1 MSNELNSIVRKF
13 ITDNFLFRE
22 DLESFPDDASFLE
35 AGIIDSTGV
44 LELITFLEGSFDIEV
59 LDEEMVPEN
68 FDSVSRI
75 VGYVKQKL
83 DARKAEQGLG
93 RPVGPLPTYAG

>member
-1 MSNELNSIVRKF
+1 MSKNLSSSVRQF

-44 LELITFLEGSFDIEV
+44 LELISFLESDFSIEV

-75 VGYVKQKL
+75 VAYVQRKL
-83 DARKAEQGLG
+83 DARAEAGSMPFG
-93 RPVGPLPTYAG
+93 AVASYAG

>member
-1 MSNELNSIVRKF
+1 MSQDISKSVRTF
-13 ITDNFLFRE
+13 ISENFLFRE

-44 LELITFLEGSFDIEV
+44 LELISFLESNFGIEV
-59 LDEEMVPEN
+59 LDDEMVPEN

-75 VGYVKQKL
+75 VAYLK
-83 DARKAEQGLG
+83 RKVGEQQDECAFVA
-93 RPVGPLPTYAG
+93 PIPSYAG

>member
-1 MSNELNSIVRKF
+1 VSNELNSIVRKF

-44 LELITFLEGSFDIEV
+44 LELISFLEGSFDIEV

-75 VGYVKQKL
+75 VGYVQRKL
-83 DARKAEQGLG
+83 DARRDEQGLG
-93 RPVGPLPTYAG
+93 IPVGPLPSYAG